1 MVEAVKVEP
10 VFDAEQE
17 RRRLGAV
24 ATAS

>member
-10 VFDAEQE
+10 MFDAEQE